1 MSVQEIAMEQG
12 NTAVRDGDLPRE
24 ASAGALL
31 DALGAD
37 WRELALAAAAAYQ
50 HRMTAARDIVLAVGP
65 RTVRLRVEPTTT
77 VAALAGEARAQLARN
92 AGNAGDAGDSADA
105 ARTAD
110 ADAPPVSARV
120 LFADAAAD
128 GEAAADNEDGGPE
141 HPACALAF
149 AFAFDPRT
157 ARLRAGARAAGSGS
171 SSDHTDPEAAEHACR
186 LGHFTQRLLEAGPTA
201 EIGRIDLLTPAEYRR
216 IMHEWNDTAHEVPD
230 LTLPELVQAN
240 AAAHPGRLAVS
251 REGERLTYAE
261 LDARANRI
269 ARLLIAS
276 GAGAGDI
283 VAMVLPRS
291 VDYVVTC
298 LAVTKTGAA
307 YLPVD
312 TSYPVERINQVLS
325 DAKASHVVTV
335 TGLTGSV
342 LVAAEQLVLDDEATV
357 ARLDGSDPTSP
368 TDADRRAPLT
378 PDTPAYVLY
387 TSGSTGR
394 PKGVVV
400 AHRAIT
406 NRLHH
411 MQHQIPLGPDDRLL
425 QKTPAGFDVT
435 VREVFWPLLA
445 GASIV
450 VADPDG
456 HRDPA
461 YLAETIAAENITIA
475 HFVPSGLKV
484 FLQEPDAAK
493 CVSLRRVVCGGE
505 ALPAELQA
513 WFASVLE
520 ADLFNV
526 YGPTEAAV
534 DVTSMLCPRNPEP
547 GPVLIGRPVWNTRL
561 YVLDEQRRQLPPGAI
576 GELYLAGVQLAEGYL
591 GQPELTADRFVDDP
605 YGEPGARMYRSG
617 DAARW
622 RSDGVIEFFGRLDHQ
637 VKIRGFRVELEE
649 IESVLL
655 RDGQLSQAVCLVR
668 EDTPGDQ
675 RLVAY
680 LVSATGTAP
689 DVAKLSA
696 QAEAALP
703 DYMVPSAFV
712 VLDELPLT
720 PNEKLDRKA
729 LPKPTAPVAQAGR
742 APATPEEL
750 LVAGLFTELLGVSSV
765 GVEQEFFA
773 LGGNSLLASRLIN
786 RLHERSGVRLR
797 IKKVFEDSSVRA
809 IAGLINPAP
818 AHAR

>member
-1 MSVQEIAMEQG
+1 MSLQETAMELTD
-12 NTAVRDGDLPRE
+12 TAVRDADLRPWTP
-24 ASAGALL
+24 ASAPAAAPAAAAASAPADGSAGRAAAAGVAALL
-31 DALGAD
+31 DATQAHWTD
-37 WRELALAAAAAYQ
+37 LALVAAAAYLY
-50 HRMTAARDIVLAVGP
+50 RMTAADEVVLAVGP
-65 RTVRLRVEPTTT
+65 QSLRLTVTPATT
-77 VAALAGEARAQLARN
+77 VAGLLAEVRGARAQDGAAA
-92 AGNAGDAGDSADA
+92 AGP
-105 ARTAD
+105 
-110 ADAPPVSARV
+110 DAPPAGAEVVFAEGPGAVPRARP
-120 LFADAAAD
+120 AD
-128 GEAAADNEDGGPE
+128 GAG
-141 HPACALAF
+141 HPDRPVL
-149 AFAFDPRT
+149 AFAFDP
-157 ARLRAGARAAGSGS
+157 AGARLLTPADPAGR
-171 SSDHTDPEAAEHACR
+171 PAEHAER
-186 LGHFTQRLLEAGPTA
+186 LGHFTRRLFEGGPAA
-201 EIGRIDLLTPAEYRR
+201 EVGGIDLLTPAEHHRL
-216 IMHEWNDTAHEVPD
+216 MHEWNDTAHPVPD
-230 LTLPELVQAN
+230 LTLAELVEAN
-240 AAAHPGRLAVS
+240 AAAHPDRPAVS
-251 REGERLTYAE
+251 RHEERLTYAE

-269 ARLLIAS
+269 ARLLIAG

-283 VAMVLPRS
+283 VAMVLHRS
-291 VDYVVTC
+291 VDYVVAA
-298 LAVTKTGAA
+298 LAIVKTGAA

-312 TSYPVERINQVLS
+312 TGYPVERINQVLS
-325 DAKASHVVTV
+325 DAGVSHVVTT
-335 TGLTGSV
+335 TGLSGSV
-342 LVAAEQLVLDDEATV
+342 QVAAEQLVLDDEATA
-357 ARLDGSDPTSP
+357 ARLAAADPAAP
-368 TDADRRAPLT
+368 TDEDRRAPLT
-378 PDTPAYVLY
+378 PDSPAYVLY

-450 VADPDG
+450 VADPEG

-461 YLAETIAAENITIA
+461 YLAETIVAEGITIA

-484 FLQEPDAAK
+484 FLQEPDAAR

-513 WFASVLE
+513 WFASVLA
-520 ADLFNV
+520 ADLYNV

-561 YVLDEQRRQLPPGAI
+561 YVLDEQRRQLPPGVT

-591 GQPELTADRFVDDP
+591 GRPDLTAERFVEDP

-622 RSDGVIEFFGRLDHQ
+622 RADGVIEFFGRLDHQ

-655 RDGQLSQAVCLVR
+655 QDGQIGQAVCLVR
-668 EDTPGDQ
+668 EDVPGDQ

-680 LVSATGTAP
+680 VVPAAGSGAQP
-689 DVAKLSA
+689 DL
-696 QAEAALP
+696 EALGARAAAVLP

-712 VLDELPLT
+712 VLERLPLT

-729 LPKPTAPVAQAGR
+729 LPRPQAPAVQAGP
-742 APATPEEL
+742 APATAEEV
-750 LVAGLFTELLGVSSV
+750 LVAGLFTELLGAGPV
-765 GVEQEFFA
+765 GVEQEFFS

-786 RLHERSGVRLR
+786 QLHERTGVRLR

-809 IAGLINPAP
+809 IAGLISG
-818 AHAR
+818 

>member
-1 MSVQEIAMEQG
+1 M
-12 NTAVRDGDLPRE
+12 
-24 ASAGALL
+24 
-31 DALGAD
+31 AD
-37 WRELALAAAAAYQ
+37 IRWHDQAIAAAAVYQ
-50 HRMTAARDIVLAVGP
+50 ARMTLSRDVVLIV
-65 RTVRLRVEPTTT
+65 
-77 VAALAGEARAQLARN
+77 AGEPVRVRVDPALTFAELVGARAPL
-92 AGNAGDAGDSADA
+92 
-105 ARTAD
+105 
-110 ADAPPVSARV
+110 ADAPPASAHV
-120 LFADAAAD
+120 LFDARESAD
-128 GEAAADNEDGGPE
+128 GPAFVFSEGLRVEAGE
-141 HPACALAF
+141 
-149 AFAFDPRT
+149 
-157 ARLRAGARAAGSGS
+157 
-171 SSDHTDPEAAEHACR
+171 HTDR
-186 LGHFTQRLLEAGPTA
+186 LQCFTDRLLADPGVPV
-201 EIGRIDLLTPAEYRR
+201 GDVDLLTSAEFDRL
-216 IMHEWNDTAHEVPD
+216 MHQWNATAHDVPA
-230 LTLPELVQAN
+230 LTLPELVEAN
-240 AAAHPGRLAVS
+240 AAAHPDRRAIKHHDV
-251 REGERLTYAE
+251 RLTYAE
-261 LDARANRI
+261 LNARANRI
-269 ARLLIAS
+269 ARLLLDD
-276 GAGAGDI
+276 GAGPGDV

-291 VDYVVTC
+291 IDYAVTA

-312 TSYPVERINQVLS
+312 TSYPVERITQVLA
-325 DAKASHVVTV
+325 DAAVSHVVTIAE
-335 TGLTGSV
+335 LTDTV
-342 LVAAEQLVLDDEATV
+342 LVPAEQVVLDAETTV
-357 ARLDGSDPTSP
+357 RRLADAVPADP

-378 PDTPAYVLY
+378 PDLPAYVLY

-394 PKGVVV
+394 PKGVVI

-461 YLAETIAAENITIA
+461 YIAETIVAEDITIT

-484 FLQEPDAAK
+484 FLAEPDAVK
-493 CVSLRRVVCGGE
+493 CTSLRRVVCGGE
-505 ALPAELQA
+505 ALPADLQG
-513 WFASVLE
+513 WFASVLP

-561 YVLDEQRRQLPPGAI
+561 YVLDEQRRQLPMGVT

-591 GQPELTADRFVDDP
+591 GQPELTADRFVGDP

-622 RSDGVIEFFGRLDHQ
+622 REDGVIEFFGRLDHQ

-655 RDGQLSQAVCLVR
+655 RDGQLSQAVCLLR

-680 LVSATGTAP
+680 VVPAVDTGP
-689 DVAKLSA
+689 DVDKLRA
-696 QAEAALP
+696 QAVAALP
-703 DYMVPSAFV
+703 DYMVPTAFV
-712 VLDELPLT
+712 VLAELPLT

-729 LPKPTAPVAQAGR
+729 LPKPEVVVVQAGR
-742 APATPEEL
+742 APSTSEEL
-750 LVAGLFTELLGVSSV
+750 LVADVFAKLLEVPSV
-765 GVEQEFFA
+765 GVEQRFIE
-773 LGGNSLLASRLIN
+773 LGGNSLLAAQLVNEI
-786 RLHERSGVRLR
+786 HERSGVRLR
-797 IKKVFEDSSVRA
+797 IRQVLENPTVRELA
-809 IAGLINPAP
+809 ALLVP
-818 AHAR
+818 

>member
-1 MSVQEIAMEQG
+1 MGQSA
-12 NTAVRDGDLPRE
+12 TAVPDGDLPRD
-24 ASAGALL
+24 AFVGDLL
-31 DALGAD
+31 DATSAH
-37 WRELALAAAAAYQ
+37 WTELALAAAAAYQ
-50 HRMTAARDIVLAVGP
+50 HRMTAADDIVLAVGA
-65 RTVRLRVEPTTT
+65 RQLRMRVGPTTT
-77 VAALAGEARAQLARN
+77 VAALVAGVRASLSCD
-92 AGNAGDAGDSADA
+92 GEGPHEPSAAEDG
-105 ARTAD
+105 
-110 ADAPPVSARV
+110 APPAGARV
-120 LFADAAAD
+120 SFAQDPDGTQDPDDAQD
-128 GEAAADNEDGGPE
+128 PGRPHFVFTFDEASSALYAEAVGG
-141 HPACALAF
+141 
-149 AFAFDPRT
+149 T
-157 ARLRAGARAAGSGS
+157 ARL
-171 SSDHTDPEAAEHACR
+171 TDEQAAEHTR
-186 LGHFTQRLLEAGPTA
+186 RIGHFTRRLLESGPAA
-201 EIGRIDLLTPAEYRR
+201 EVGEVDLLTPAEHRR
-216 IMHEWNDTAHEVPD
+216 IMHEWNDTAHEVPE

-240 AAAHPGRLAVS
+240 AAAHPDRLAVS
-251 REGERLTYAE
+251 RHDEKLTYAE

-269 ARLLIAS
+269 ARLLMDS

-283 VAMVLPRS
+283 VAMVLHRS
-291 VDYVVTC
+291 VDYVVTA
-298 LAVTKTGAA
+298 LAIVKTGAA

-312 TSYPVERINQVLS
+312 TGHPVERITQVLS
-325 DAKASHVVTV
+325 DAGASHVVTV
-335 TGLTGSV
+335 RELTDAV
-342 LVAAEQLVLDDEATV
+342 LVPAHQLVLDDEATSE
-357 ARLDGSDPTSP
+357 RLADADPTSP

-378 PDTPAYVLY
+378 PATPAYVLY

-461 YLAETIAAENITIA
+461 YLAETIVAENITIT

-484 FLQEPDAAK
+484 FLQEPDAAG

-561 YVLDEQRRQLPPGAI
+561 YVLDEQRRQLPPGVT

-591 GQPELTADRFVDDP
+591 GRPELTADRFVHDP

-622 RSDGVIEFFGRLDHQ
+622 RHDGVIEFFGRLDHQ

-668 EDTPGDQ
+668 EDVPGDQ

-680 LVSATGTAP
+680 VVPATGTAP
-689 DVAKLSA
+689 DVGKLSA
-696 QAEAALP
+696 QAAAALP
-703 DYMVPSAFV
+703 DYMVPTAFV
-712 VLDELPLT
+712 VLDGLPLT

-729 LPKPTAPVAQAGR
+729 LPRPQAPEARVGR
-742 APATPEEL
+742 AAATPEEI
-750 LVAGLFTELLGVSSV
+750 LVAGLFTELLGLSSV
-765 GVEQEFFA
+765 GAEQEFFS
-773 LGGNSLLASRLIN
+773 LGGNSLLASRLIHA
-786 RLHERSGVRLR
+786 LHERSGVRLR
-797 IKKVFEDSSVRA
+797 IKQLFQDSSVQA
-809 IAGLINPAP
+809 IAGLIAS
-818 AHAR
+818 

>member
-1 MSVQEIAMEQG
+1 MTVHDTKA
-12 NTAVRDGDLPRE
+12 PRTT
-24 ASAGALL
+24 SAGGILL
-31 DALGAD
+31 DDVTASPAAD
-37 WRELALAAAAAYQ
+37 WADHALACAAAYV
-50 HRMTAARDIVLAVGP
+50 HRLTSEEDLVLAVAGLPGP
-65 RTVRLRVEPTTT
+65 LRLSVEPTTT
-77 VAALAGEARAQLARN
+77 LAELVERVR
-92 AGNAGDAGDSADA
+92 A
-105 ARTAD
+105 ARTSPAEAPATPAGTQVFLDAGPVAVDDLALVLTLD
-110 ADAPPVSARV
+110 ADGH
-120 LFADAAAD
+120 L
-128 GEAAADNEDGGPE
+128 N
-141 HPACALAF
+141 
-149 AFAFDPRT
+149 
-157 ARLRAGARAAGSGS
+157 ARARGNPERHSNEEVAA
-171 SSDHTDPEAAEHACR
+171 HTDR
-186 LGHFTQRLLEAGPTA
+186 LGHFTRRLLEAGPTA
-201 EIGRIDLLTPAEYRR
+201 EVGGIELLTPAEHHQ
-216 IMHEWNDTAHEVPD
+216 IMHVWNDTAHPVPS
-230 LTLPELVQAN
+230 LTLPELVEAN
-240 AAAHPGRLAVS
+240 AAAHPERTALSHRDQRLS
-251 REGERLTYAE
+251 YAE
-261 LDARANRI
+261 LDGRASRI
-269 ARLLIAS
+269 ARLLIAD
-276 GAGAGDI
+276 GAGHGDI

-291 VDYVVTC
+291 VDYVVTA
-298 LAVTKTGAA
+298 LAIVKTGAA

-312 TSYPVERINQVLS
+312 TSYPVERINQVLA
-325 DAKASHVVTV
+325 DAGVTHVVTV
-335 TGLTGSV
+335 RELTDSV
-342 LVAAEQLVLDDEATV
+342 LVPARHLVLDAPDAV
-357 ARLDGSDPTSP
+357 ARLAAATPAPP

-378 PDTPAYVLY
+378 PDSPAYVLY

-461 YLAETIAAENITIA
+461 YLAETIATENITIT

-484 FLQEPDAAK
+484 FLGEPGAAA
-493 CVSLRRVVCGGE
+493 CTSLRRVVCGGE

-513 WFASVLE
+513 WFSSVLD

-534 DVTSMLCPRNPEP
+534 DVTSMLCPKKPEP

-561 YVLDEQRRQLPPGAI
+561 YVLDEQRRQLPPGVT

-591 GQPELTADRFVDDP
+591 GRPDLTAERFVDDP
-605 YGEPGARMYRSG
+605 YGGPGARMYRSG

-622 RSDGVIEFFGRLDHQ
+622 RADGAIEFFGRLDHQ
-637 VKIRGFRVELEE
+637 VKIRGFRVELGE

-680 LVSATGTAP
+680 VVSAHDTAP
-689 DVAKLSA
+689 DLDKLRA
-696 QAEAALP
+696 QAESVLP

-712 VLDELPLT
+712 VLERLPLT
-720 PNEKLDRKA
+720 ANEKLDRGA
-729 LPKPTAPVAQAGR
+729 LPRPDSQVARAGR
-742 APATPEEL
+742 EPATAGEI
-750 LVAGLFTELLGVSSV
+750 LVAELFTELLGLREV
-765 GVEQEFFA
+765 GVEQHFFTS
-773 LGGNSLLASRLIN
+773 GGNSLLASRLIN
-786 RLHERSGVRLR
+786 DLHERSGVRLR
-797 IKKVFEDSSVRA
+797 IRQLFADPTVGA
-809 IAGLINPAP
+809 IAGLITP
-818 AHAR
+818 

>member
-1 MSVQEIAMEQG
+1 M
-12 NTAVRDGDLPRE
+12 TATENRAEHPDAELRDASAPRE
-24 ASAGALL
+24 VFVSALL
-31 DALGAD
+31 QAVPAD
-37 WRELALAAAAAYQ
+37 WTDLAVAVTAAYQ
-50 HRMTAARDIVLAVGP
+50 HRMTAAHDLVLAVDSGP
-65 RTVRLRVEPTTT
+65 VRLTVEPTTT
-77 VAALAGEARAQLARN
+77 VAGLVAQVRDLRGRAGESAQP
-92 AGNAGDAGDSADA
+92 GD
-105 ARTAD
+105 
-110 ADAPPVSARV
+110 DAPPVSAQV
-120 LFADAAAD
+120 FLADDAAPVE
-128 GEAAADNEDGGPE
+128 G
-141 HPACALAF
+141 LAF
-149 AFAFDPRT
+149 AFAHREGVLWAEAKGDPGRFT
-157 ARLRAGARAAGSGS
+157 HEHLAEHTSRIGHFAERLFGAG
-171 SSDHTDPEAAEHACR
+171 PAAEV
-186 LGHFTQRLLEAGPTA
+186 GEV
-201 EIGRIDLLTPAEYRR
+201 DLLTPAEHHR
-216 IMHEWNDTAHEVPD
+216 IMHEWNATAHEVPQ
-230 LTLPELVQAN
+230 LTLPELVEAN
-240 AAAHPGRLAVS
+240 VAAHPDRLAIS
-251 REGERLTYAE
+251 HYDERLTYAE
-261 LDARANRI
+261 LDRRANRI
-269 ARLLIAS
+269 ARLLIGR

-291 VDYVVTC
+291 IDYVVTA
-298 LAVTKTGAA
+298 LAIVKTGAA

-312 TSYPVERINQVLS
+312 TGYPVERINQVLS
-325 DAKASHVVTV
+325 DAGVSHTV
-335 TGLTGSV
+335 TIAALSDSV
-342 LVAAEQLVLDDEATV
+342 LVAAEQIVLDQESTRT
-357 ARLDGSDPTSP
+357 RLAAADPSAPADT
-368 TDADRRAPLT
+368 DRRAPLT
-378 PDTPAYVLY
+378 PDAPAYVLY

-461 YLAETIAAENITIA
+461 YLAETIVAENITIT

-520 ADLFNV
+520 ADLYNV

-547 GPVLIGRPVWNTRL
+547 GPVLIGRPVWNTWL
-561 YVLDEQRRQLPPGAI
+561 YVLDEQRRMLPPGVT

-591 GQPELTADRFVDDP
+591 GRPELTAERFISDP
-605 YGEPGARMYRSG
+605 FGEPGARMYRSG

-622 RSDGVIEFFGRLDHQ
+622 RADGVIEFFGRLDHQ

-668 EDTPGDQ
+668 EDVPGDQ

-680 LVSATGTAP
+680 LVPVTGTDP
-689 DVAKLSA
+689 DIDKLRA
-696 QAEAALP
+696 QAVAALP
-703 DYMVPSAFV
+703 DYMVPTAFV
-712 VLDELPLT
+712 VLDQLPLT
-720 PNEKLDRKA
+720 SNEKLDRKA
-729 LPKPTAPVAQAGR
+729 LPKPEAQVTPVGR
-742 APATPEEL
+742 EPSTPEEL
-750 LVAGLFTELLGVSSV
+750 LVAGLFAELLGVSSV
-765 GVEQEFFA
+765 GAEQDFVE
-773 LGGNSLLASRLIN
+773 LGGNSLLISRLIN
-786 RLHERSGVRLR
+786 EIHKRSGVRLR
-797 IKKVFEDSSVRA
+797 IKKILEDPSVQA
-809 IAGLINPAP
+809 IAALITA
-818 AHAR
+818 